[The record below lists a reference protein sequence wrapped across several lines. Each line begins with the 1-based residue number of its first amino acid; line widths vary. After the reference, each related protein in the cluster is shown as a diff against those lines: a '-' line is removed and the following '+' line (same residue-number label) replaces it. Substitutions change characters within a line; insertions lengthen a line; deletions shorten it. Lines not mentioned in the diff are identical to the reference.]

1 MAKPAPIA
9 LAKKPLLSR
18 LAILFALAAF
28 LVQGLAVQ
36 IHIHG
41 VPVPATL
48 GTHLVA
54 APAQLS
60 APSAP
65 ASQDPYDPANC
76 PLCQEALHAGTYLVP
91 AAADLLILLNAVALA
106 PLFTLS
112 PRPSAERQL
121 GWQSRAP
128 PRR

>member
-1 MAKPAPIA
+1 MAKSASIA
-9 LAKKPLLSR
+9 VAKKPLLSR

-28 LVQGLAVQ
+28 LVQGIAVQ

-41 VPVPATL
+41 LAVPAGLTNV
-48 GTHLVA
+48 VA
-54 APAQLS
+54 PSQLS
-60 APSAP
+60 APGP
-65 ASQDPYDPANC
+65 TSQDPYDPANC

-91 AAADLLILLNAVALA
+91 AAADLFILLNAVALA
-106 PLFTLS
+106 PRFALS
-112 PRPSAERQL
+112 PRPGIEQAL